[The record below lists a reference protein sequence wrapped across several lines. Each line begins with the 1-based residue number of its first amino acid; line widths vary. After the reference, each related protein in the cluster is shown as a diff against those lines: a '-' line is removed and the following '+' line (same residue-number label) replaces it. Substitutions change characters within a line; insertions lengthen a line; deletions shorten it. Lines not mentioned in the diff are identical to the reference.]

1 VSNAS
6 VALLVFAVAP
16 HALGG
21 VRLRCGAGPEREQ
34 WLRALRALLPQ
45 ALPWQHLPLHGS
57 DDALLGGLDLAA
69 TLATGKPVAE
79 RGLLAR
85 AQGGIVVAAMA
96 ERLTAGRAARLAA
109 ALDDAQLAIV
119 ALDEGIDDDEQPPPS
134 LLDRLAL
141 WVLPER
147 EAPPADAEGV
157 ARARAQW
164 RQVAADDA
172 TVGALVAAAA
182 ALGVASSRAQWQ
194 ALCVARIAAAL
205 AGRNAVLAE
214 DAALAARLVLAP
226 RATRLPPPPAE
237 AEPPPPPDAHDAAT
251 PPPDHADDEHSTA
264 DEPLDERVL
273 AAAQAAIPPGL
284 LALLAAGRPGGARRG
299 EAGRV
304 GELARS
310 RQRGRVVG
318 TLRGS
323 PRDGARL
330 ALIETL
336 RAAAPWQALRRAAA
350 AASFRD
356 EPSTPGRAEP
366 RSTVRAEHHTTVG
379 AELVEATAPGLRPAQ
394 PERMVAATRVHVHT
408 DDLRIQRRVQRRGT
422 TTIFAIDASGS
433 QALHRLAEAKG
444 AVELLLADCYARRD
458 RVAVIGF
465 RGAGAQ
471 VLLAPTRSLVRARRQ
486 LAGLPGGGGTPLA
499 AGIDAAHG
507 LVLATRRGGST
518 PLVVLLTDGKA
529 NIGRDGAPGRE
540 AAQRDA
546 LQAARALRAAAVATL
561 LIDTSPQPCAAAQAL
576 AAELGA
582 RCVALPHAQAQ
593 TLSSAVRIE
602 RGRD

>member
-1 VSNAS
+1 MAVSDAS
-6 VALLVFAVAP
+6 AALQVFATAP

-21 VRLRCGAGPEREQ
+21 VRLRGGAGPERDA
-34 WLRALRALLPQ
+34 WLRALRTLLPD
-45 ALPWQHLPLHGS
+45 ATPWQGLPLHSS

-69 TLATGKPVAE
+69 TLASGKPVAE

-85 AQGGIVVAAMA
+85 ALGGIVVAAMA
-96 ERLTAGRAARLAA
+96 ERLTPGRAARLAA
-109 ALDDAQLAIV
+109 ALDDAQAGIALV
-119 ALDEGIDDDEQPPPS
+119 ALDEGIEADELPPPA

-141 WVLPER
+141 WVRPER
-147 EAPPADAEGV
+147 TAPEVDAAAV
-157 ARARAQW
+157 ARARAHW
-164 RQVAADDA
+164 HDVAADDA
-172 TVGALVAAAA
+172 MIEALVAAAA
-182 ALGVASSRAQWQ
+182 ALGVATARAPWQ

-205 AGRNAVLAE
+205 DGRAALEAA

-226 RATRLPPPPAE
+226 RATRMPPAPE
-237 AEPPPPPDAHDAAT
+237 AEPPPAPAQADDATPPDAND
-251 PPPDHADDEHSTA
+251 DDERSAA
-264 DEPLDERVL
+264 DQPLDERVL

-284 LALLAAGRPGGARRG
+284 LALLAAGRAGGARRG
-299 EAGRV
+299 GDAGRA

-318 TLRGS
+318 ALRGS
-323 PRDGARL
+323 PRNGARL

-336 RAAAPWQALRRAAA
+336 RAAAPWQALRRD
-350 AASFRD
+350 ASA
-356 EPSTPGRAEP
+356 SG
-366 RSTVRAEHHTTVG
+366 
-379 AELVEATAPGLRPAQ
+379 
-394 PERMVAATRVHVHT
+394 PERVHVQP
-408 DDLRIQRRVQRRGT
+408 DDLRIQRRVQRRAT

-471 VLLAPTRSLVRARRQ
+471 LLLAPTRSLVRARRQ

-499 AGIDAAHG
+499 SGIDAVQA
-507 LVLATRRGGST
+507 LVLATRRAGAT

-529 NIGRDGAPGRE
+529 NVGRDGAPGRE

-546 LQAARALRAAAVATL
+546 LQAARALRATAAAAL
-561 LIDTSPQPCAAAQAL
+561 LIDTSPQPGAAAQAL
-576 AAELGA
+576 AAEMGA

-593 TLSSAVRIE
+593 TLSNAVRAE
-602 RGRD
+602 RDRG